1 MGRGIGP
8 IRHEAAGGV
17 DPQRLVKGFV
27 FRLIPPRPDFAF
39 TMTDAERSTML
50 EHMAY
55 WTRLAEEGQ
64 VLAFG
69 PVNDPSGPYG
79 IGIVLADDPGTAELI
94 RDADPAMAS
103 SHGFRT
109 EIAPMLGVVTP
120 NGRFDSR

>member
-1 MGRGIGP
+1 M
-8 IRHEAAGGV
+8 
-17 DPQRLVKGFV
+17 KGFV

>member
-1 MGRGIGP
+1 
-8 IRHEAAGGV
+8 
-17 DPQRLVKGFV
+17 VKGFI
-27 FRLIPPRPDFAF
+27 FRLIPPRSDFAF

-50 EHMAY
+50 EHLAY
-55 WTRLAEEGQ
+55 WTRLTEEGL

-79 IGIVLADDPGTAELI
+79 IGIVLAGDLGLAELI

-109 EIAPMLGVVTP
+109 EIAPMLSLVTP
-120 NGRFDSR
+120 HGRFDTR